1 MPRILPQFARWTPAA
16 LEVLRETA
24 SRYGAVITTYQLAD
38 EVTARTGVPSP
49 TERRTWI
56 GDLVEMTALAAE
68 RAGDPPLTSLC
79 VQRDGTVGEAY
90 VRVVAA
96 TTGDIVRD
104 VEQRAAEDRLA
115 CYRALAENMPADG
128 GTPRPA
134 RPRSPSRPGS
144 TSRPAGTRKAA
155 ATSSR
160 ATNAAAVK
168 PVAVCPTCFTAL
180 PATGQCDYCD

>member
-24 SRYGAVITTYQLAD
+24 GRYGAVITTYQLAD
-38 EVTARTGVPSP
+38 EVTARSGVPSP

-79 VQRDGTVGEAY
+79 VQRDGSIGDAY
-90 VRVVAA
+90 VRIVAA
-96 TTGDIVRD
+96 TTGDVVRD

-115 CYRALAENMPADG
+115 CYQALAANLPADG

-134 RPRSPSRPGS
+134 RPPSTPRSASSPR
-144 TSRPAGTRKAA
+144 TTTKAA
-155 ATSSR
+155 PKREET
-160 ATNAAAVK
+160 
-168 PVAVCPTCFTAL
+168 PVMVCPTCFTAL
-180 PATGQCDYCD
+180 PSTGQCDYCD